1 MKDLKPGD
9 LVKDAKK
16 GFPFATILNKRIQKT
31 RWGEEYTMWKILS
44 PDGESFEEYEDFIE
58 KIDS

>member
-1 MKDLKPGD
+1 M
-9 LVKDAKK
+9 KDAKK

-31 RWGEEYTMWKILS
+31 HWGEEYTMWKILS

-58 KIDS
+58 KID